1 MKKCPVC
8 GKEFDVLWPDLWA
21 YRENGRFICT
31 WKCLRQLRKEADE
44 KMYTKVKKD
53 GTPAKKSGPKKAAE
67 KAEKVTL
74 VYDPSIAEEYQ
85 REQAEKKLTAED
97 LQRYEETTITHQMK
111 KQYEELEKKIQ
122 GRKQLEIAAVLSDVI
137 TNGRYLKTMNGT
149 RMRIENDRTIG
160 FEMTA
165 REWIEFSE
173 EIRVAM
179 EQLGI
184 RAEDPEDYTGNNG
197 PL

>member
-8 GKEFDVLWPDLWA
+8 GKEFDVLWPELWG
-21 YRENGRFICT
+21 YRENGKFICT
-31 WKCLRQLRKEADE
+31 WKCLRQLRKEAEE
-44 KMYTKVKKD
+44 KMYTKVKKN
-53 GTPAKKSGPKKAAE
+53 GEPAKKSGPKKAAE

-85 REQAEKKLTAED
+85 REQAEKKSFAE
-97 LQRYEETTITHQMK
+97 MK
-111 KQYEELEKKIQ
+111 KPVPEEKKIQ
-122 GRKQLEIAAVLSDVI
+122 GQEPLEVYAIKSRVLKDGYYRKYNDGTGMFIYGLSVQQEQLGLRAV
-137 TNGRYLKTMNGT
+137 N
-149 RMRIENDRTIG
+149 
-160 FEMTA
+160 
-165 REWIEFSE
+165 WIRLSE
-173 EIRVAM
+173 EIRVAL

>member
-53 GTPAKKSGPKKAAE
+53 GTPAKKAGPKTTARKVDIAPKSTE
-67 KAEKVTL
+67 VTL
-74 VYDPSIAEEYQ
+74 VYDPSISEEYR
-85 REQAEKKLTAED
+85 REQAEKKSFA
-97 LQRYEETTITHQMK
+97 
-111 KQYEELEKKIQ
+111 ELEKKIQ

-137 TNGRYLKTMNGT
+137 TNGRYMKTMNGT

-165 REWIEFSE
+165 REWIEFSD

>member
-8 GKEFDVLWPDLWA
+8 GKEFDVLWPELWR
-21 YRENGRFICT
+21 YREGSAYICT
-31 WKCLRQLRKEADE
+31 WKCLRQLRKEAEE

-53 GTPAKKSGPKKAAE
+53 GTPAKKSGPKKQPV
-67 KAEKVTL
+67 EKVEL
-74 VYDPSIAEEYQ
+74 VYDPSIAEEYK
-85 REQAEKKLTAED
+85 REQEEKKLTADD

-111 KQYEELEKKIQ
+111 KQLEEMERKIQ
-122 GRKQLEIAAVLSDVI
+122 GRKQLEISAVLSNVI
-137 TNGRYLKTMNGT
+137 LNGKYVKTMNGT
-149 RMRIENDRTIG
+149 QMRIEDEHTFG

-173 EIRVAM
+173 EIRVAL
-179 EQLGI
+179 EQLQI